1 MRKANYKE
9 KAAAFNKVRQEN
21 QGRCLECSEIY
32 HLLKEAGISRLITCQ
47 LINDGVIRHERIG
60 KKRLYSFQ
68 SNPLHYLKME
78 TIFNK
83 VAERRYKVQK
93 PIEPEAPLTPLE
105 EVKNSGYK
113 VFREEFDLDR
123 FMQEE
128 PILYKKYLKLVE
140 V

>member
-9 KAAAFNKVRQEN
+9 KAAAFNQVRQQY
-21 QGRCLECSEIY
+21 QGKCLECNEIY
-32 HLLKEAGISRLITCQ
+32 RLLKEAGISRLITCQ

-68 SNPLHYLKME
+68 STPLHYLKME
-78 TIFNK
+78 TIFDK
-83 VAERRYKVQK
+83 VAKKRYVPQK

>member
-9 KAAAFNKVRQEN
+9 KAAAFNQVRQQY
-21 QGRCLECSEIY
+21 QGKCLECGEIY
-32 HLLKEAGISRLITCQ
+32 RLLKEAGISRLITCQ
-47 LINDGVIRHERIG
+47 LINDGIIRHERIG

-68 SNPLHYLKME
+68 STPLHYLKME

-83 VAERRYKVQK
+83 VAKKRYTPQK
-93 PIEPEAPLTPLE
+93 PIELEAPLTPIE

-123 FMQEE
+123 FMQEQ
-128 PILYKKYLKLVE
+128 PDLYKKYLKLVE

>member
-21 QGRCLECSEIY
+21 QGKCLECGEIY
-32 HLLKEAGISRLITCQ
+32 RLLKEAGISRLITCQ

-60 KKRLYSFQ
+60 KKRLYSF
-68 SNPLHYLKME
+68 SATPLHYLKME

-83 VAERRYKVQK
+83 VAKKRYEAQK

-113 VFREEFDLDR
+113 VFREEFDLER
-123 FMQEE
+123 FMEEE
-128 PILYKKYLKLVE
+128 PVLYKKYLKLIE